1 MKTFR
6 KITFIFV
13 LSAMTASLS
22 GCFGEFALTRKVY
35 SWNDGVSDSRFVKT
49 FVFWGLSIIPVYG
62 VAGLADLIIFNLLE
76 FWTGSNPIAMAEGEY
91 EYQFVELD
99 GVTYKLEASK
109 NCFTITPVLPSGVD
123 NPITLR
129 FSDTQVIAVTQQSE
143 VVVAEIVH

>member
-13 LSAMTASLS
+13 LAAMTASLS

-35 SWNDGVSDSRFVKT
+35 TWNDGVSDSRFVKT
-49 FVFWGLSIIPVYG
+49 LVFWGLSIIPVYE

-76 FWTGSNPIAMAEGEY
+76 FWTGSNPIAMAEGDY
-91 EYQFVELD
+91 EYQLVEKD

-109 NCFTITPVLPSGVD
+109 NCFRITPVLPSGTE
-123 NPITLR
+123 NQITLR
-129 FSDTQVIAVTQQSE
+129 FSDTQVVADTKQSE
-143 VVVAEIVH
+143 IIVAEIIH